1 MKAAAFLNNYHTNHN
16 LISIN
21 SLINKQRKIMEKIYN
36 GNIHNYK
43 PSMKS
48 NIGWSQ
54 QRAPFNKKYEVIITR
69 DEMCE
74 RVCMLEKQ

>member
-1 MKAAAFLNNYHTNHN
+1 
-16 LISIN
+16 
-21 SLINKQRKIMEKIYN
+21 MEKIYN

-74 RVCMLEKQ
+74 RVCVLEKQ